1 MLHSLSKIG
10 TSICV
15 GFAVDEGKLHLED
28 KFLDYVRE
36 DLPDEYDEA
45 LENITVYDLLTM
57 QAGSRNAV
65 IMYGFPDWKKTG
77 RRTGLDSLS

>member
-1 MLHSLSKIG
+1 M
-10 TSICV
+10 
-15 GFAVDEGKLHLED
+15 
-28 KFLDYVRE
+28 RE

-57 QAGSRNAV
+57 QAYSRNAV